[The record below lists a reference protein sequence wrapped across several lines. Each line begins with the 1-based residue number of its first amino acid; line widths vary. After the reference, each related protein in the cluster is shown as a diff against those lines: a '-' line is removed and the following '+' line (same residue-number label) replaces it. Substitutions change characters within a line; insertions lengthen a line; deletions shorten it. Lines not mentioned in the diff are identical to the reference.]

1 MFSDATNIKQD
12 STHPANKLLFILL
25 NNISH
30 TLLVG
35 TLCWLAHCV
44 GQQSGEWA
52 VRIVLYFGCNEILRL
67 NTKKSQVFPIGR
79 YLLEN
84 AEFTYIIVECFPAK
98 NVDKNNI
105 QFCRVSIK
113 KVYNF

>member
-1 MFSDATNIKQD
+1 MAKQKTYHHKVMQNTSDDDNNSNQKNAAT
-12 STHPANKLLFILL
+12 
-25 NNISH
+25 
-30 TLLVG
+30 
-35 TLCWLAHCV
+35 
-44 GQQSGEWA
+44 
-52 VRIVLYFGCNEILRL
+52 LYLSES
-67 NTKKSQVFPIGR
+67 TKKSQVFSIGR

-105 QFCRVSIK
+105 QFCRVLIK